1 MWSIHGSSLKY
12 AKVLSIV
19 LVLISFLVCVGA
31 NTGDEQGKTKI
42 AEGIFMILINGV
54 LVFGAF
60 KPNRK
65 AILAWMILAIV
76 GFCFG
81 LAVVLF
87 MVVNEIKN
95 GGKFS

>member
-1 MWSIHGSSLKY
+1 
-12 AKVLSIV
+12 
-19 LVLISFLVCVGA
+19 
-31 NTGDEQGKTKI
+31 
-42 AEGIFMILINGV
+42 MILINV
-54 LVFGAF
+54 ILVFGVF
-60 KPNRK
+60 RPNSK
-65 AILAWMILAIV
+65 AILVWMILAIV